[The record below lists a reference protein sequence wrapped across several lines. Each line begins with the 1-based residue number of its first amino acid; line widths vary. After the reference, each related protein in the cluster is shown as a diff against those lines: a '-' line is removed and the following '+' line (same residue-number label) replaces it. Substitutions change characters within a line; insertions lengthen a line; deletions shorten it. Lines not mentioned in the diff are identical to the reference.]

1 MKHLKNL
8 VLFVLLASAQ
18 FAYSDEACDACDPCY
33 MGTECDLC
41 NISLCDMEFELYA
54 DALYWHNDLSL
65 ITNDGKTDHDYNWGW
80 RIGASA
86 YWNSWDIGFRYTSFS
101 STAKRDVQFGENAV
115 VAASEFDYDVFD
127 VELGR
132 ACCICEGILFRPFF
146 GGKFARI
153 KVDNRNIDQLTP
165 DGKLKLDGCGLYV
178 GFDNRWQICSF
189 NVCDRSIPV
198 ALVSRFSTGVL
209 DGDFKYSVEGEEGS
223 AKDCQFIPVHELYA
237 GLEFRMCGLCNADA
251 FFQVGYEVQYWGWR
265 GDRISR
271 IPQAQAIGFV
281 SDSLSHLG
289 VGGLVLR
296 LGANF

>member
-101 STAKRDVQFGENAV
+101 STAKRDVQFGESSV

-153 KVDNRNIDQLTP
+153 KVDSRNIGFIDRWL

-251 FFQVGYEVQYWGWR
+251 FFQVGYEVQYWGWK
-265 GDRISR
+265 GGG
-271 IPQAQAIGFV
+271 IPVQPPVIASVG
-281 SDSLSHLG
+281 DSLSHLG